1 MEGCPCSKL
10 MKTGESKSVYL
21 LVVNWGSYIMMI
33 PEDREESKAQ
43 PYLEGT
49 LSRQEKASL
58 K

>member
-1 MEGCPCSKL
+1 